1 MKPLPKFAAPAG
13 AIFFSAAVVTA
24 PLAHADADSAYL
36 GALSGHGIT
45 WSSDST
51 VIAVGH
57 AVCTDWAAGNTL
69 QQTYSDVRSAL
80 TNLSDDSVAFLIGA
94 ATGAYCPQYES
105 KVQ

>member
-1 MKPLPKFAAPAG
+1 MKQIAKFATPAA
-13 AIFFSAAVVTA
+13 AIFFSAAAFTA

-36 GALSGHGIT
+36 AALSGHGIT

-51 VIAVGH
+51 VITVGH
-57 AVCTDWAAGNTL
+57 AVCTDWAAGNNL
-69 QQTYSDVRSAL
+69 QQTFSDVKSAL
-80 TNLSDDSVAFLIGA
+80 TKLSDDSVAFLIGA

>member
-45 WSSDST
+45 
-51 VIAVGH
+51 
-57 AVCTDWAAGNTL
+57 
-69 QQTYSDVRSAL
+69 
-80 TNLSDDSVAFLIGA
+80 
-94 ATGAYCPQYES
+94 
-105 KVQ
+105 